1 MAKKQRKKL
10 PSLEE
15 IKKKIKGKVYV
26 GDGVKELID
35 KRDSLTKERDSLTK
49 ERDSLTKERDSLTK
63 ERDSLK
69 KKSELQQKEIDS
81 LKQVIKIRVK

>member
-1 MAKKQRKKL
+1 MAKKQRKGKLKL

-26 GDGVKELID
+26 GDEMKNRELRIKD
-35 KRDSLTKERDSLTK
+35 LEKQVDSLSRQKDSLQT
-49 ERDSLTKERDSLTK
+49 EN
-63 ERDSLK
+63 
-69 KKSELQQKEIDS
+69 DS

>member
-1 MAKKQRKKL
+1 MAKKQRKNLKKL

-26 GDGVKELID
+26 GDEMKKRELQIKELEKQVD
-35 KRDSLTKERDSLTK
+35 P
-49 ERDSLTKERDSLTK
+49 
-63 ERDSLK
+63 
-69 KKSELQQKEIDS
+69 LQTENDS

>member
-10 PSLEE
+10 PKLEE

-26 GDGVKELID
+26 GDDMKKMDLQIKELETQV
-35 KRDSLTKERDSLTK
+35 DSLSKQKDSLSK
-49 ERDSLTKERDSLTK
+49 QKDSLQTEN
-63 ERDSLK
+63 
-69 KKSELQQKEIDS
+69 DS

>member
-10 PSLEE
+10 PKLEE

-35 KRDSLTKERDSLTK
+35 KKDSLTT
-49 ERDSLTKERDSLTK
+49 

-69 KKSELQQKEIDS
+69 EKSELQQKEIDS

>member
-1 MAKKQRKKL
+1 MAKKQNKKL
-10 PSLEE
+10 KKLNLEQL
-15 IKKKIKGKVYV
+15 KKKLTGKVYV
-26 GDGVKELID
+26 GNGVKELID
-35 KRDSLTKERDSLTK
+35 K
-49 ERDSLTKERDSLTK
+49 RDSLTK

>member
-10 PSLEE
+10 PKLEE

-26 GDGVKELID
+26 GDEMKKRELQIKELE
-35 KRDSLTKERDSLTK
+35 KQVDSLQTEN
-49 ERDSLTKERDSLTK
+49 
-63 ERDSLK
+63 
-69 KKSELQQKEIDS
+69 DS